1 MLVVSRRLAPIG
13 LLVLPLL
20 VCASAARAQQPADVA
35 PISSFIEGVQKIM
48 LTVGKIDGMIDA
60 QITKEKRRA
69 LIRELTR
76 LNRALSDLEQN
87 KSLFTDLVT
96 DDEVNWDDLRARM
109 SKIRENATDVRKRL
123 YAVGTQLSLEGALDG
138 GYAIEKDLTQGID
151 EKIGT
156 LKEIERALLRGRAG
170 SDVAVDRAAM
180 VQEGRH
186 AVELVQRL
194 RAMVTESIRKLSVA

>member
-1 MLVVSRRLAPIG
+1 MLVVSRRLASIG

-20 VCASAARAQQPADVA
+20 VCEGAAQAQQSTDAV

-48 LTVGKIDGMIDA
+48 LTIGKIDGMIDA

-87 KSLFTDLVT
+87 KSLFTDMVT
-96 DDEVNWDDLRARM
+96 EDEVNWDDLRERI
-109 SKIRENATDVRKRL
+109 SKIRESATDVRRRL
-123 YAVGTQLSLEGALDG
+123 YAVGTQLSIEGALDS

-156 LKEIERALLRGRAG
+156 LKEIERALLRGRSSPDA
-170 SDVAVDRAAM
+170 AVNRAAI
-180 VQEGRH
+180 VQEGRR

-194 RAMVTESIRKLSVA
+194 RAMVTGTIRKLSVA

>member
-1 MLVVSRRLAPIG
+1 
-13 LLVLPLL
+13 
-20 VCASAARAQQPADVA
+20 VA

-48 LTVGKIDGMIDA
+48 LAVGKIDGMIDA

-87 KSLFTDLVT
+87 KSLFTDMVT
-96 DDEVNWDDLRARM
+96 DDEVNWDDLRVRI
-109 SKIRENATDVRKRL
+109 SRIRESATDVRRRL
-123 YAVGTQLSLEGALDG
+123 YAVGTHLSIEEALDS

-180 VQEGRH
+180 MQEGRH